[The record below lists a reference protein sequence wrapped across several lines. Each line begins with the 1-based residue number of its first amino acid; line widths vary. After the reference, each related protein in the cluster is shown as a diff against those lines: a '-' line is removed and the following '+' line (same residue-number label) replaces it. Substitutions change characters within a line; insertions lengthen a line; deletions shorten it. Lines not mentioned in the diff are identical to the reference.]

1 MDADETDLL
10 QTGESQMHTRTRG
23 GGALLAALAFAL
35 LLAGRGTASAQ
46 DEGDAARK
54 QGARADINY
63 EVQLY
68 LLVTNDGADG
78 AAKLPQAL
86 DGVVR
91 QLKTSL
97 PPADYRLAATFI
109 NRVKSGGS
117 FETNSVGGSA
127 PQGSPQV
134 MLTPA
139 FYQFALTDVRAADGP
154 QSEGSVNVRQL
165 RFSVRLPIQAADR
178 PGVVQFQETGLN
190 TQMSVREGEPTL
202 VSTLN
207 SSSAGRRRP
216 SHP

>member
-1 MDADETDLL
+1 
-10 QTGESQMHTRTRG
+10 MHTRTRG
-23 GGALLAALAFAL
+23 GSSALLAALAFAL

-46 DEGDAARK
+46 DEGGAARG
-54 QGARADINY
+54 QGARPEINS

-68 LLVTNDGADG
+68 LLVTVEGTTEG

-91 QLKTSL
+91 QLKASL

-117 FETNSVGGSA
+117 FEASSVGGSA
-127 PQGSPQV
+127 PTGSPQGV
-134 MLTPA
+134 PMPA
-139 FYQFALTDVRAADGP
+139 SYQFALTDVRAADGP

-165 RFSVRLPIQAADR
+165 RFNIRLPIQVADR
-178 PGVVQFQETGLN
+178 PGVIQFQETGLN

-207 SSSAGRRRP
+207 SSSAGRFFALVITIRRAVK
-216 SHP
+216 

>member
-1 MDADETDLL
+1 
-10 QTGESQMHTRTRG
+10 MHTRTRGG

-35 LLAGRGTASAQ
+35 LLAGRGTATAQ
-46 DEGDAARK
+46 DEGGAARG
-54 QGARADINY
+54 QGARPEINY

-68 LLVTNDGADG
+68 LLVTAEGTTTEG

-91 QLKTSL
+91 QLKSSL

-117 FETNSVGGSA
+117 FEANSVGGSA
-127 PQGSPQV
+127 PTGSPQGV
-134 MLTPA
+134 PMPA
-139 FYQFALTDVRAADGP
+139 YYQFAFTDVRAADGP

-165 RFSVRLPIQAADR
+165 RFSIRLPTQVADR
-178 PGVVQFQETGLN
+178 PGVIQFQETGLN

-207 SSSAGRRRP
+207 SSSAGRFFALVITIKRAVK
-216 SHP
+216 

>member
-1 MDADETDLL
+1 
-10 QTGESQMHTRTRG
+10 MHTRTR

-35 LLAGRGTASAQ
+35 LLACHGTAFAQ
-46 DEGDAARK
+46 DEGGAARG
-54 QGARADINY
+54 QGARPEINY

-68 LLVTNDGADG
+68 LLVTAEATAEG
-78 AAKLPQAL
+78 AAKVPQAL
-86 DGVVR
+86 EGVVR

-117 FETNSVGGSA
+117 FEANSVGGSA
-127 PQGSPQV
+127 PQGSPQG
-134 MLTPA
+134 MLMPA
-139 FYQFALTDVRAADGP
+139 YYQFTFTDVRAADGP

-165 RFSVRLPIQAADR
+165 KFSIRLPTQLADR
-178 PGVVQFQETGLN
+178 PGIIQFQETGLN

-207 SSSAGRRRP
+207 SSSAGRFFALVITIRRAVK
-216 SHP
+216 

>member
-1 MDADETDLL
+1 
-10 QTGESQMHTRTRG
+10 MHTRTR

-35 LLAGRGTASAQ
+35 LLAGRGTAAAQ
-46 DEGDAARK
+46 DEGGAARG
-54 QGARADINY
+54 QVARPEINY

-68 LLVTNDGADG
+68 LLVTAEATAEG
-78 AAKLPQAL
+78 AAKVPQAL

-91 QLKTSL
+91 QLKSSL

-117 FETNSVGGSA
+117 FEANSVGGSA
-127 PQGSPQV
+127 PQGSPQG
-134 MLTPA
+134 MLMPA
-139 FYQFALTDVRAADGP
+139 YYQFTFADVRAADGP

-165 RFSVRLPIQAADR
+165 KFSIRLPTQLADR
-178 PGVVQFQETGLN
+178 PGIIQLQESGLN

-207 SSSAGRRRP
+207 SSSAGRLFALVITIRRAGK
-216 SHP
+216 